1 MDVIVQRCRLE
12 LEFANQTLA
21 KELSSDVR
29 HMHYLISRPL
39 RSDGSASDAMKSSK
53 EDRITDYIPCH
64 TYKELQ
70 DLNMRLD
77 LDTLFFIHAVRDM
90 FNV

>member
-1 MDVIVQRCRLE
+1 MRTVIE
-12 LEFANQTLA
+12 TLDEV

-70 DLNMRLD
+70 DLNRRLD
-77 LDTLFFIHAVRDM
+77 LDTLFFNHAVRDM